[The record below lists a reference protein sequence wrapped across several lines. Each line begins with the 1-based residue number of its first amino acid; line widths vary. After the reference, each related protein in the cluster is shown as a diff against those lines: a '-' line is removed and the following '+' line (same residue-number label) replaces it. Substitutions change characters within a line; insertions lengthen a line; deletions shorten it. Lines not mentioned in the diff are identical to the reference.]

1 MSDLW
6 PLVLGLVLVLEGLL
20 PLVAPG
26 MWRDFFVRVAAMR
39 DGQIRFMGLVA
50 SGVGLALIWFSELK

>member
-20 PLVAPG
+20 PLLAPG
-26 MWRDFFVRVAAMR
+26 AWRDFFVRVASMR
-39 DGQIRFMGLVA
+39 DGQIRFMGLIA
-50 SGVGLALIWFSELK
+50 TAVGLALIGFSELK